1 MKCVGVVRYKRPH
14 WTYIG
19 RYDGGCGVKCSWSP
33 DVSRTSLGAGRMSG
47 RPGGVKDDGYRPG
60 TRWLCTVHTT

>member
-19 RYDGGCGVKCSWSP
+19 RYDGGCGVKCSCNP
-33 DVSRTSLGAGRMSG
+33 DVTRSLWVRVECLGDLAA
-47 RPGGVKDDGYRPG
+47 
-60 TRWLCTVHTT
+60 